1 MYLSESIEWL
11 GMATK
16 RLSIVAALQ
25 RAIRESGL
33 THYRLAKDAGIS
45 PEIID
50 RFMAEDKPG
59 VKPDDKRHRDVRL
72 ETAEKLAK
80 VLNLELRKR
89 G

>member
-1 MYLSESIEWL
+1 
-11 GMATK
+11 MAAK
-16 RLSIVAALQ
+16 RLSMVAALQ
-25 RAIRESGL
+25 GAIREAVKGGA

-50 RFMAEDKPG
+50 RFIA
-59 VKPDDKRHRDVRL
+59 DDERHRDIRL

>member
-1 MYLSESIEWL
+1 
-11 GMATK
+11 MATK

-33 THYRLAKDAGIS
+33 THYRLAKDRGAD
-45 PEIID
+45 EIID
-50 RFMAEDKPG
+50 RFMAD
-59 VKPDDKRHRDVRL
+59 DDKHRDVRL

-80 VLNLELRKR
+80 VLDLELRER

>member
-1 MYLSESIEWL
+1 
-11 GMATK
+11 MATK

-25 RAIRESGL
+25 RTIRESGL
-33 THYRLAKDAGIS
+33 THYRLAKDAGLS

-50 RFMAEDKPG
+50 RFMAD
-59 VKPDDKRHRDVRL
+59 DDKHRDVRL

-80 VLNLELRKR
+80 VLDLELRKR

>member
-1 MYLSESIEWL
+1 
-11 GMATK
+11 MATK

-25 RAIRESGL
+25 GAIREAVKGGA

-50 RFMAEDKPG
+50 RFMAE
-59 VKPDDKRHRDVRL
+59 DKRHRDVRL